1 MFEEHQVIG
10 PYELVRRLGAGAFG
24 EVWLARHLD
33 LDDLRAMKIPT
44 DPDCVR
50 QLRKEGRIQFGL
62 RHPNIVQTL
71 DLNTRHEPP
80 YFVMEYVDG
89 EDLRKTLN
97 RDGPLPLKPG
107 VRIVRKI
114 LRALQAAHA
123 QGVLHR
129 DLKPENVLVTAQGA
143 VKVADFGLGKVQAQ
157 VAQSLFL
164 SGSMV
169 SVSGRSVSGTFEY
182 MSPEQRA
189 GQEPTPRDDLYSL
202 GILACEL
209 LTGRRPSAAG
219 VARTLRRAEVA
230 PSIAAIIEK
239 ACDDFDYRYA
249 TADEMLADLSS
260 KIRPTRAARPPSEAA
275 GGGSPA
281 PVSPAPPE
289 AARPAARPR
298 PQAATGRRKETQGSA
313 GMQFCLIE
321 PGTFPMGSEGGR
333 DDERPVHEVG
343 IRKAFYLAV
352 HPVTRGE
359 YERVTGH
366 GPPLAGAGSGAL
378 PVEFVSWQDAVAFCR
393 AVSEREGA
401 VHRLPTEAEWEY
413 ACRAGSRTDYCFGDA
428 ARGLGAFGWFRDNS
442 GGTLHPVRRKKP
454 NAWGLYDL
462 HGNVWEWCG
471 DWHGAY
477 SAGAASD
484 PRGPARGKKRVLRG
498 GAAGF
503 GAALCRS
510 AARHALAPARTAP
523 FVGFRLVRELA

>member
-1 MFEEHQVIG
+1 M
-10 PYELVRRLGAGAFG
+10 
-24 EVWLARHLD
+24 
-33 LDDLRAMKIPT
+33 
-44 DPDCVR
+44 R

-89 EDLRKTLN
+89 EDLRKTLS

-249 TADEMLADLSS
+249 PAD
-260 KIRPTRAARPPSEAA
+260 
-275 GGGSPA
+275 
-281 PVSPAPPE
+281 
-289 AARPAARPR
+289 
-298 PQAATGRRKETQGSA
+298 
-313 GMQFCLIE
+313 
-321 PGTFPMGSEGGR
+321 
-333 DDERPVHEVG
+333 
-343 IRKAFYLAV
+343 
-352 HPVTRGE
+352 
-359 YERVTGH
+359 
-366 GPPLAGAGSGAL
+366 
-378 PVEFVSWQDAVAFCR
+378 
-393 AVSEREGA
+393 
-401 VHRLPTEAEWEY
+401 
-413 ACRAGSRTDYCFGDA
+413 
-428 ARGLGAFGWFRDNS
+428 
-442 GGTLHPVRRKKP
+442 
-454 NAWGLYDL
+454 
-462 HGNVWEWCG
+462 
-471 DWHGAY
+471 
-477 SAGAASD
+477 
-484 PRGPARGKKRVLRG
+484 
-498 GAAGF
+498 
-503 GAALCRS
+503 
-510 AARHALAPARTAP
+510 
-523 FVGFRLVRELA
+523 